1 VEFAVYPTDNPSLD
15 HGVPLGC
22 RSVSELD
29 QVVRPMVRDCLGVSE
44 GEDVLVVRDGGL
56 VL

>member
-1 VEFAVYPTDNPSLD
+1 
-15 HGVPLGC
+15 
-22 RSVSELD
+22 VSELD